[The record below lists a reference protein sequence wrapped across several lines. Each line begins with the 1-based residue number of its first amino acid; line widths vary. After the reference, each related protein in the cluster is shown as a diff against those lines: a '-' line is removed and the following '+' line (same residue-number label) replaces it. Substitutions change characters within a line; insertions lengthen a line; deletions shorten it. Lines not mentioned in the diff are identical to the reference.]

1 MQRSWFS
8 MQHHLLQVKASPWS
22 WWSKIF
28 KSPLFVPFKQLTPS
42 LYMLFFCDL
51 VVDMKD
57 QIWLEN
63 NHLSLI
69 NFNRLSFSWTKKYNK
84 VVCISMFL
92 LHSEIVGHYFW
103 QNSIFW
109 VFVKILLPILVNSLS
124 GIRPKEFNRRRV
136 RWPYRKTLT
145 SE

>member
-1 MQRSWFS
+1 M
-8 MQHHLLQVKASPWS
+8 PC
-22 WWSKIF
+22 
-28 KSPLFVPFKQLTPS
+28 KQLTPS

-92 LHSEIVGHYFW
+92 LHSEIVGHYF
-103 QNSIFW
+103 
-109 VFVKILLPILVNSLS
+109 
-124 GIRPKEFNRRRV
+124 
-136 RWPYRKTLT
+136 
-145 SE
+145 